1 MGAGAVVVDDI
12 PANSVAAG
20 NPARV
25 VKTLDPKQPIITRK
39 DWYADPATLFSDIE
53 RLDRQMLR
61 DNTVGRWIR
70 HLLFPSRGD

>member
-39 DWYADPATLFSDIE
+39 DWYADPATLFSE
-53 RLDRQMLR
+53 PL
-61 DNTVGRWIR
+61 
-70 HLLFPSRGD
+70 